1 MQFDVIVRRICAS
14 SILEYLKKETSQ
26 DSLPKYFTIVI
37 SNFLFSSVI
46 KNYMKN
52 FVAKALSLVHEN

>member
-14 SILEYLKKETSQ
+14 NILEYLKKETSQ

-37 SNFLFSSVI
+37 LNFLYNSII
-46 KNYMKN
+46 KNEIKN
-52 FVAKALSLVHEN
+52 FVVKALSLVHEN

>member
-14 SILEYLKKETSQ
+14 NILEYLKEKTSQ
-26 DSLPKYFTIVI
+26 DSLTKYFTIVI
-37 SNFLFSSVI
+37 SNFLYNSII
-46 KNYMKN
+46 KNYIKN

>member
-14 SILEYLKKETSQ
+14 NILEYLKKETSK

-37 SNFLFSSVI
+37 LNFLYNSII
-46 KNYMKN
+46 KNEIKN
-52 FVAKALSLVHEN
+52 FVVKALSLVHEN